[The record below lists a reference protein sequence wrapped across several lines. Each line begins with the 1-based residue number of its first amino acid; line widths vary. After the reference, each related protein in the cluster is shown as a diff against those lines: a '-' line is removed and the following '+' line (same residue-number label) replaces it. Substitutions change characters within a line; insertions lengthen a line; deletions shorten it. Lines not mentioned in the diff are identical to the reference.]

1 MNFKDQK
8 INNQSKPKNDDL
20 NQINTKLNQIK
31 TASQSIHDI
40 LTDEDI
46 EEMF

>member
-8 INNQSKPKNDDL
+8 TNQSKPINDDL